1 MNVRAGG
8 NLFSCMGQLRGYQI
22 RKTAT
27 ILVVMDAPAT
37 TEQPKATLRN
47 LFPELTAEELER
59 VEETFYSTATW
70 MFCGGFTNG

>member
-1 MNVRAGG
+1 
-8 NLFSCMGQLRGYQI
+8 MGQLRGYQI